1 MMSGEKLIRT
11 IESSIYIQAVMRNNM
26 NLLAFPHDIV
36 SKLLTD
42 WLPLNAVGRL
52 DSAFYNVGDRTQ
64 FLNMISSEEF
74 VAKQT
79 LIVPDM
85 PNYLSWHIKRKVK
98 TTYVLLNKDCS
109 LTRSCLLFATIVGRH
124 TECIELRE
132 TKNALA
138 VLMAGLAGGYA
149 NLQRLRLVQ
158 CGNITGLESLL
169 QNVGLT
175 LREISIDACTID
187 TDDSFKELSLPKL
200 HSLKLANVHNCSV
213 LVSILDRSPQLE
225 ELVLQ
230 AAQSPDNFLQ
240 QVSQHAHNL
249 RRLTLWNCPYIT
261 DTAIANLARHCPAL
275 KDLKLG
281 GTSLTDQAVIAFTE
295 NCLEL
300 ESITLSGSFTDASLT
315 VIATKC
321 GAQLRCLSIT
331 GFGGAPGLNELIHNC
346 PNLRSWSVTHLPSAL
361 PDVLVRLI
369 SSMPGLT
376 EVALQYCTL
385 SDDVLNA
392 VASLGTQLLH
402 LDITGSQG
410 FTSAGL
416 ANVALRCT
424 NLKTLYHAHYDY
436 HAQRELS
443 KGMCA
448 LWGRLNPELCF
459 NAPNWTTPPYGK
471 WKW

>member
-1 MMSGEKLIRT
+1 
-11 IESSIYIQAVMRNNM
+11 VMHHNT
-26 NLLAFPHDIV
+26 NLLEFPHDIV
-36 SKLLTD
+36 RKVLAD
-42 WLPLNAVGRL
+42 WLPLNDVGRL
-52 DSAFYNVGDRTQ
+52 DSAFCNVCDRTH

-98 TTYVLLNKDCS
+98 TIYVLLNKDCS
-109 LTRSCLLFATIVGRH
+109 LTRSCLLFATIVGKH

-149 NLQRLRLVQ
+149 NLQRLSLVQ

-169 QNVGLT
+169 QSVGLT

-187 TDDSFKELSLPKL
+187 TDDSFKELSLPKVQ
-200 HSLKLANVHNCSV
+200 SLKLANVHNFSV
-213 LVSILDRSPQLE
+213 LVSILYRSPQLE

-230 AAQSPDNFLQ
+230 AAQSTDICLQ

-281 GTSLTDQAVIAFTE
+281 CTSLTDQAVIAFTE

-300 ESITLSGSFTDASLT
+300 ENVTLSGSFTDASLT

-331 GFGGAPGLNELIHNC
+331 GFGGAPGLNELIHKC
-346 PNLRSWSVTHLPSAL
+346 PNLRSLSVMYFPI
-361 PDVLVRLI
+361 PI
-369 SSMPGLT
+369 S
-376 EVALQYCTL
+376 
-385 SDDVLNA
+385 
-392 VASLGTQLLH
+392 
-402 LDITGSQG
+402 
-410 FTSAGL
+410 
-416 ANVALRCT
+416 
-424 NLKTLYHAHYDY
+424 
-436 HAQRELS
+436 
-443 KGMCA
+443 
-448 LWGRLNPELCF
+448 
-459 NAPNWTTPPYGK
+459 
-471 WKW
+471 